1 MAPADRKKEILQPV
15 DNEAIALARNLLR
28 TARYGA
34 LATLDPE
41 TASPVASRVA
51 TATDVDGAPLIL
63 VSALAPHTA
72 SMIAD
77 TRCSLMVGEPGKG
90 DPLAHPR
97 MTLHCHARKLDR
109 DHVTGRHARRRY
121 LNRHSKASL
130 YADFADFS
138 FFRLEVI
145 SASLNGGFARA
156 YVLGSDQLLL
166 NHAAI
171 AQFAEAEQS
180 VLDHMNTDHADA
192 VGRLAERAGEATHK
206 KWKLTGVDPEGFD
219 LAHGDST
226 RRGVFPDMLEAP
238 EDFRDAFIT
247 LSRSAKNA

>member
-1 MAPADRKKEILQPV
+1 MAPAERKKDILQPV
-15 DNEAIALARNLLR
+15 DDEAIALARRLLR

-41 TASPVASRVA
+41 TGSPAASRVA
-51 TATDVDGAPLIL
+51 TATDLDGAPLIL

-97 MTLHCHARKLDR
+97 MTLHCRAQKLDR
-109 DHVTGRHARRRY
+109 DQDTGRHARRRY
-121 LNRHSKASL
+121 LNRHPKASL

-156 YVLGSDQLLL
+156 YVLKSDQLLL
-166 NHAAI
+166 KHGAI
-171 AQFAEAEQS
+171 PQFAEAEQS
-180 VLDHMNTDHADA
+180 VLDHMNSDHADA
-192 VGRLAERAGEATHK
+192 VGRLAEYAGERAVK
-206 KWKLTGVDPEGFD
+206 QWKLTGVDPEGFD
-219 LAHGDST
+219 LARGDST
-226 RRGVFPDMLEAP
+226 LRVVFPEMLETP
-238 EDFRDAFIT
+238 GNFRNAFIKISNST
-247 LSRSAKNA
+247 KS